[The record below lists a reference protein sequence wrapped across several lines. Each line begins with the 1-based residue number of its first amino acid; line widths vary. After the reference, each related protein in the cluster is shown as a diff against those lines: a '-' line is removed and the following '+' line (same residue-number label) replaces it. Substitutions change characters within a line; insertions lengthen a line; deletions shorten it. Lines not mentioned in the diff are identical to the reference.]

1 MATYTFMTPI
11 RFSYVEGVRCWLTE
25 MGEEGKCEHYSI
37 AYSGWEGMQQRTHLS
52 KHACPVLQGYHHMHT
67 GGYTQFSV
75 AINKWW
81 PAVVELQNIGKL
93 CKEIRIT

>member
-1 MATYTFMTPI
+1 MRALQYSLQWMGRDAAEDTPVSACMPSTA
-11 RFSYVEGVRCWLTE
+11 RLSP
-25 MGEEGKCEHYSI
+25 H
-37 AYSGWEGMQQRTHLS
+37 AYW
-52 KHACPVLQGYHHMHT
+52 
-67 GGYTQFSV
+67 GYTQFSV